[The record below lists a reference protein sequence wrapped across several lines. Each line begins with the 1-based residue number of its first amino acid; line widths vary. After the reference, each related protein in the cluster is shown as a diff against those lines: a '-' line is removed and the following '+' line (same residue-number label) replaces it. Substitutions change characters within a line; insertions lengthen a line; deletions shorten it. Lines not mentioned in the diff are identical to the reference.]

1 MSSLT
6 SLVTATIAALA
17 LGGSAWAAVP
27 AAGEEPEFNTLSSS
41 SEFTRAEVE
50 AKAAQEPPAAGQ
62 ASDEGP
68 AATSG
73 SELTRAEVEDEVRAE
88 EAQGHAFPDASG
100 DQRVQ

>member
-50 AKAAQEPPAAGQ
+50 
-62 ASDEGP
+62 
-68 AATSG
+68 
-73 SELTRAEVEDEVRAE
+73 DEVRAE